1 MASQSPAPI
10 EHGFDNVLSSWR
22 KWWNTEVV
30 GQVDH
35 RAVIEH
41 RRGECNLTGRYVFM
55 TLMSA
60 GIAVLGLLLSS
71 PAVVIGAMLLSPLMD
86 PIIGLGM
93 ALAIGD
99 FNWMKK
105 SAKSLVVGTLLGVG
119 FCAVIVFLSP
129 LQTITPEIAART
141 QPNLFDLFVALFSG
155 LAGAYA
161 LIKGR
166 QGTVV
171 GVAIATALMPPL
183 AVIGFGLATFNG
195 TVFWGATLL
204 YVTNFVVIAIT
215 ATVMTKLYGFRTRD
229 QQSERHTILQNT
241 GIVLTLVALAIPLF
255 ISLQQIA
262 WETRAARAINSEVL
276 QALDGDAQI
285 SNINIE
291 FGTEPIQVSATVWT
305 PEITAD
311 AERSAARALENQF
324 EQPFD
329 VSITQVL
336 TGSGAQSAEQAA
348 LASARAEEEA
358 NFQRAEQLASRL
370 ALVAG
375 VPVGEVLIDRER
387 KRAFVNANPLD
398 GASLA
403 AYRELEAR
411 IASNEPGWNIQL
423 RPPARELPEVPFVDG
438 EPSEGG
444 VAAIAMIEWAAKR
457 VNAPVVLS
465 GSTANVETLSE
476 LLTQRGIT
484 VRAQPDGSGDNVS
497 VIWGAPE

>member
-1 MASQSPAPI
+1 MASQSPTPI
-10 EHGFDNVLSSWR
+10 EHSFDTVLSSAR
-22 KWWNTEVV
+22 NWWNTEVI

-35 RAVIEH
+35 KAVIEQ
-41 RRGECNLTGRYVFM
+41 RRGDCDLTGRYVFM

-99 FNWMKK
+99 FNWMKT
-105 SAKSLVVGTLLGVG
+105 SAKSLLLGTVLGIG
-119 FCAVIVFLSP
+119 FCAMIVFLSP

-183 AVIGFGLATFNG
+183 AVIGFGLATFNS

-215 ATVMTKLYGFRTRD
+215 ATVMSKLYGFRTLLD
-229 QQSERHTILQNT
+229 QRYTMFQNI
-241 GIVLTLVALAIPLF
+241 GIVFTLVALAIPLM

-262 WETRAARAINSEVL
+262 WETRANRAINSEIL
-276 QALDGDAQI
+276 DALSDNAQI
-285 SNINIE
+285 SNMNVE

-305 PEITAD
+305 PKITPN
-311 AERSAARALENQF
+311 AEQVAARELQEQF
-324 EQPFD
+324 DLPFD

-336 TGSGAQSAEQAA
+336 TGSGAQSVEQAA

-358 NFQRAEQLASRL
+358 NFRRAEQLAERL

-375 VPVGEVLIDRER
+375 VPVAEVLVDRER
-387 KRAFVNANPLD
+387 KTALVNARPLD

-411 IASNEPGWNIQL
+411 IASNEPGWTIKL
-423 RPPARELPEVPFVDG
+423 RPPARDLPPVPFGDEG
-438 EPSEGG
+438 PSTGG
-444 VAAIAMIEWAAKR
+444 AAAIGLIEWAAKR
-457 VNAPVVLS
+457 VNVPVVLS
-465 GSTANVETLSE
+465 GSADNVEALSE
-476 LLTQRGIT
+476 LLTQRGVT
-484 VRAQPDGSGDNVS
+484 VQAEPNGGSDVVNVT
-497 VIWGAPE
+497 WGTPE